1 MVDFLHLKQTVLKIL
16 FAEYS
21 IVTLYLLFVH
31 SVERVNIIVLGASE
45 VSLGLMISFTPTVNN
60 VNSLKTQEWTV

>member
-1 MVDFLHLKQTVLKIL
+1 MVDFLHLKQTVLMIL

-31 SVERVNIIVLGASE
+31 SMERFNMVVLGASE
-45 VSLGLMISFTPTVNN
+45 VSLGLMISFTPTLNN
-60 VNSLKTQEWTV
+60 VNN